1 MPAQR
6 PEHSIETHFKSG
18 GPGPYDPGMGGRF
31 QEFRNIG
38 RATFPKYQRTLD
50 VLGIVSI
57 FLLVG
62 VTITGIWQFFAH
74 ESNPQWFAY
83 QPGNTLIVEPP
94 LPTGVALAHRFFAD
108 GAGIVALFG
117 GAWFSYRIAFRV
129 PAAIVVAF
137 VCILFGVLTEA
148 LVRYNIIK
156 IAGLTFEEVGPGY
169 SQLFTGDVEY
179 VVTDARQQSRGAF
192 LLVVVSHI
200 ATIPILVG
208 FGWRSIVQAID
219 RRAAEIRNAPKRTW
233 FTS

>member
-1 MPAQR
+1 MR
-6 PEHSIETHFKSG
+6 STLLLM
-18 GPGPYDPGMGGRF
+18 DGRF
-31 QEFRNIG
+31 QEFRYIG
-38 RATFPKYQRTLD
+38 RAMFPKYQRTLD
-50 VLGIVSI
+50 ILGALSI

-62 VTITGIWQFFAH
+62 VTITGVWQFFAH

-83 QPGNTLIVEPP
+83 QPGNTLVVDPP
-94 LPTGVALAHRFFAD
+94 LPSGMALAHRFFAD

-129 PAAIVVAF
+129 PAALAVAF
-137 VCILFGVLTEA
+137 VCIVFGLLTEA

-156 IAGLTFEEVGPGY
+156 IAGLTFEDVGPGY

-179 VVTDARQQSRGAF
+179 VVTDAREQSRGAF
-192 LLVVVSHI
+192 LLVVISHV

-208 FGWRSIVQAID
+208 FGWRSITRGID
-219 RRAAEIRNAPKRTW
+219 QRLIQLRNAPKRTW